1 MNDDAKKAAR
11 RLGRSRRAR
20 AEIVAR
26 IRRRAVNLECVNP
39 ARAAQLKQSLNLWT
53 KPETK

>member
-26 IRRRAVNLECVNP
+26 IRRRAANLECVNP
-39 ARAAQLKQSLNLWT
+39 ARAAQLKQSLNLWKT
-53 KPETK
+53 K

>member
-11 RLGRSRRAR
+11 RARRRAR

-39 ARAAQLKQSLNLWT
+39 ARAAQLKQSLNLWKT
-53 KPETK
+53 K

>member
-11 RLGRSRRAR
+11 RRSRRRAR

-26 IRRRAVNLECVNP
+26 IRRRAARLECVNP
-39 ARAAQLKQSLNLWT
+39 ARAAQLKQSLNLWKT
-53 KPETK
+53 K